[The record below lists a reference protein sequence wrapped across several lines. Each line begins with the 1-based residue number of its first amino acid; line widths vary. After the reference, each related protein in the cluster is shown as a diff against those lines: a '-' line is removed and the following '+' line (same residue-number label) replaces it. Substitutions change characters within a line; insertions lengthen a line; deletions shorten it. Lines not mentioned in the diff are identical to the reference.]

1 MAQHEHQMLY
11 VLSTLQIGDMQ
22 SYVSRLF
29 LLMANESLKLVLFVD
44 NEPWT
49 TKENLSKPAELW
61 QLMLTQVLFYSPQ
74 FI

>member
-1 MAQHEHQMLY
+1 
-11 VLSTLQIGDMQ
+11 MQ

-61 QLMLTQVLFYSPQ
+61 QLMLTQVLFFPPQ